1 MTEHRILIIEDNTTF
16 ANLLKEA
23 LMMEGFSVDIA
34 GSLAGSKK
42 LLRNTRALWDVAILD
57 LRLPDGNGAELIP
70 LLRQIGVDVLVLTAH
85 GGVEEAVKC
94 TKLGAYNFFT
104 KPIEMEQFVVE
115 IRRIV
120 EKRQLEARLK
130 EVTPGALDKLLGNSQ
145 AIARIKELIKK
156 VASKKVSV
164 LITGESGTGKELV
177 ARAIHEL
184 SGRSNFVAVNCGAI
198 PETLFESELFGYEKG
213 AFTGA
218 SSSKPG
224 KIELADGGT
233 LFLDEISEL
242 PPSLQVKLLR
252 FLETSELERLGSTKP
267 VKVDVRVIAATN
279 RDLTELVKEGKFRED
294 LYFRLKVLEINIPP
308 LRERKE
314 DISLLAVYFLK
325 KAVEEFGLRPLE
337 FSDEA
342 LSFLASQPWPGNVR
356 ELKNT
361 IYSAAIRTTGSTIT
375 PEVFTEGI
383 DEPNK
388 ENAESPLRLEEVEK
402 RHIKNVLEN
411 VGWNVKRAAELL
423 GISRSTL
430 YAKMKKWEIEK

>member
-1 MTEHRILIIEDNTTF
+1 MAEHRILIIEDNTTF

-34 GSLAGSKK
+34 GSLTGSKK
-42 LLRNTRALWDVAILD
+42 LLRNARALWDVAILD

-130 EVTPGALDKLLGNSQ
+130 EVTPGALDKLLGSSQ
-145 AIARIKELIKK
+145 AIAKIKELIKK
-156 VASKKVSV
+156 VAPKKVSV

-279 RDLTELVKEGKFRED
+279 RDLTELVEGGKFRED

-337 FSDEA
+337 LSDEA

-356 ELKNT
+356 ELKNA

-383 DEPNK
+383 DEPSK